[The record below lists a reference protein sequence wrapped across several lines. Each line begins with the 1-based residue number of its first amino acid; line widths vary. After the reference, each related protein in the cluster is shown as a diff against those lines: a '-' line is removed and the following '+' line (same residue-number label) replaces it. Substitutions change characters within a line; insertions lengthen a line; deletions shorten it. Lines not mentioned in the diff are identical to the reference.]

1 MFFFHFFRVL
11 GAKGSQKKLQKK
23 QKNSRSLSL
32 PFSLSLFLSLPLSF
46 PQGYREK
53 IWDHAPGALLVLE
66 AGGSVSDAGGAELD
80 FGKGRWLDL
89 DRGIVTT
96 ASKMLHRELIE
107 ALKPGG
113 AVGDA

>member
-1 MFFFHFFRVL
+1 MVFFSIFLVF
-11 GAKGSQKKLQKK
+11 GGEGSQRELKKETHAL
-23 QKNSRSLSL
+23 
-32 PFSLSLFLSLPLSF
+32 FLFLSLSSPLAY

-96 ASKMLHRELIE
+96 ASKMLHQELVE

-113 AVGDA
+113 TVGDA